1 MIYDSPQPEEPIDQ
15 GDLID
20 ACPVAAIVDFHL
32 DSLDTA
38 KVELDLHRVLVL
50 TQTCDLA
57 NRKGD
62 TAVAASVF
70 DAQWLVDQGI
80 LKAVDVKGP
89 IRAGRVWGLYFLPA
103 QSKLGL
109 EEMIVDLRRLHTVRI
124 DLLSTLC
131 RAGRRRGRVRPLYR
145 EHLARHFAD
154 TFSRIGLPQPYDTQ
168 N

>member
-1 MIYDSPQPEEPIDQ
+1 
-15 GDLID
+15 
-20 ACPVAAIVDFHL
+20 
-32 DSLDTA
+32 
-38 KVELDLHRVLVL
+38 
-50 TQTCDLA
+50 
-57 NRKGD
+57 
-62 TAVAASVF
+62 VAASVF
-70 DAQWLVDQGI
+70 VAQQLIDQQI

-103 QSKLGL
+103 QSELGL
-109 EEMIVDLRRLHTVRI
+109 EEMIVDLRRLHTVRL

-168 N
+168 NP